1 MEIEEVKVAITPFGN
16 ADAVVSLE
24 DGRLVFVEPYERNEE
39 FPDFLT
45 YVQKSSSKG
54 KEDTANV
61 KYAQTQNDNLRNEYS
76 NLYGDVPKDIPW
88 ARIALQQNADAVNL
102 WVGNDRS
109 VTSLHKDNYENLYV
123 QIRGQKH
130 FVLLPPVE
138 MPCVNE
144 TPLARGRYV
153 PGSSSGAGEEERLEV
168 KVEEGEGEDAVPV
181 AIWDPDLPSEKATPY
196 SHLAEPLRVTLNEGD
211 MLYLP
216 ALWYHKVSQT
226 AGEEGF
232 VCAVNYWYDMDF
244 SGPFWSQN
252 NFIREVYN
260 KARKQP
266 DYP

>member
-1 MEIEEVKVAITPFGN
+1 M
-16 ADAVVSLE
+16 
-24 DGRLVFVEPYERNEE
+24 
-39 FPDFLT
+39 
-45 YVQKSSSKG
+45 
-54 KEDTANV
+54 
-61 KYAQTQNDNLRNEYS
+61 
-76 NLYGDVPKDIPW
+76 PKDIPW

-109 VTSLHKDNYENLYV
+109 VTSLHKDNYENVYV

-153 PGSSSGAGEEERLEV
+153 PGSSAGAGEDERLEV
-168 KVEEGEGEDAVPV
+168 QVQGDGEDAVPV
-181 AIWDPDLPSEKATPY
+181 AIWDPDLPEEKATPY
-196 SHLAEPLRVTLNEGD
+196 SHLAKPLRVTLNEGD

-216 ALWYHKVSQT
+216 AMWYHKVSQT

-260 KARKQP
+260 KSRKQP
-266 DYP
+266 DYPDLEMGGKKG